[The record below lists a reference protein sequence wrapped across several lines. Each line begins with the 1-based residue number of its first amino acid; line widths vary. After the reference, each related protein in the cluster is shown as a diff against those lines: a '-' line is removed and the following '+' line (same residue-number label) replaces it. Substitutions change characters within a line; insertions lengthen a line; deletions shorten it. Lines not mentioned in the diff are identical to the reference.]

1 MTDPVDDLREHAREL
16 FGIFVKEADPSN
28 WDWKPLAVKAMDAA
42 EAFSAAVA
50 ERYALP
56 AAESSGSPAI
66 DPVPSD
72 QAPRPAAVVS
82 HMLPAVT
89 GPPFK

>member
-1 MTDPVDDLREHAREL
+1 MIDPADDLREHAREL
-16 FGIFVKEADPSN
+16 FGIFVKEADASN

-56 AAESSGSPAI
+56 AASDSPAI
-66 DPVPSD
+66 DVVPSD
-72 QAPRPAAVVS
+72 QAPPPAAVVS
-82 HMLPAVT
+82 HMLSAVT
-89 GPPFK
+89 GPPLN